1 MLEIVMSAKL
11 ILSTLAVAAI
21 LAGAD
26 RPFGRAQSGRSAV
39 LARNGMVA
47 TSQPLAAQAG
57 LRILQKGGNA
67 IDAAVATAATLAV
80 VEPMMTGPG
89 GDLFVLV
96 YIAKEDKL
104 VGLNASGFS
113 PAAADSD
120 FFKERNLEA
129 IPVKGPF
136 AVTVPGAVDGWATL
150 LDAYGTMTMA
160 EVLEPAI
167 DYAENG
173 FAISEIIAG
182 TWNVPLSADSI
193 PQGETVVDDFVSSYY
208 VNGKRPEQGEV
219 FVNKA
224 LAATFRQIAQ
234 DGRDAFYKGEIAR
247 KTVDYLNKLGWPIT
261 MDDMAYQHSDWVE
274 PISTTYKGHRVFEL
288 PPNGQGMAALEML
301 NIVDGVDVKSLGH
314 NSAAYL
320 HLLIEAKKL
329 AFADLDAWLAD
340 PEKTNLPT
348 STIISKD
355 YGMKQRGRIDLT
367 KAADG
372 VTSGINPSVDRFKG
386 TGDTV
391 YLTTADKDRNVVSF
405 INSLFHAFGS
415 GVVVP
420 GTGLVLQN
428 RGALFSL
435 NPDHP
440 NRIEGRKRP
449 YHTIIPGMAF
459 KDGKP
464 WLSFGVMGG
473 AMQPQGHV
481 QVLLNMIEFGMNV
494 QDAGELARFRHTEG
508 LEVALESG
516 VSRETVDELTR
527 MGHQVNLSGGGFGG
541 YQAIEIDW
549 KRGVLIGGTDPRK
562 DGQVAGW

>member
-1 MLEIVMSAKL
+1 MLEVAMSAKL
-11 ILSTLAVAAI
+11 ILSTLAVAAM

-57 LRILQKGGNA
+57 LRILQNGGNA

-129 IPVKGPF
+129 VPVKGPF

-182 TWNVPLSADSI
+182 IWNVPLSADSI
-193 PQGETVVDDFVSSYY
+193 PQGETVVDDFVRSYY

-301 NIVDGVDVKSLGH
+301 NIVDGVDLKSLGH

-340 PEKTNLPT
+340 PEKTDLPT

-355 YGMKQRGRIDLT
+355 YGKKQRDRIDLT

-405 INSLFHAFGS
+405 INSLFQAFGS

-440 NRIEGRKRP
+440 NRIAGRKRP

-549 KRGVLIGGTDPRK
+549 NRGVLIGGTDPRK

>member
-1 MLEIVMSAKL
+1 MSAKL

-57 LRILQKGGNA
+57 LRILQNGGNA

-113 PAAADSD
+113 PAAADID

-129 IPVKGPF
+129 VPVKGPF

-182 TWNVPLSADSI
+182 IWNVPLSADSI
-193 PQGETVVDDFVSSYY
+193 PQGETVVDDFVRSYY

-301 NIVDGVDVKSLGH
+301 NIVDGVDLKSLGH

-340 PEKTNLPT
+340 PEKTDLPT

-355 YGMKQRGRIDLT
+355 YGKKQRDRIDLT

-405 INSLFHAFGS
+405 INSLFQAFGS

-440 NRIEGRKRP
+440 NRIAGRKRP

-549 KRGVLIGGTDPRK
+549 NRGVLIGGTDPRK

>member
-1 MLEIVMSAKL
+1 MSVKL
-11 ILSTLAVAAI
+11 FLSTLAVSAI
-21 LAGAD
+21 LLAAD
-26 RPFGRAQSGRSAV
+26 RPFGRTTSGRSAV

-67 IDAAVATAATLAV
+67 IDAAVATAATLAI

-89 GDLFVLV
+89 GDLFVLA
-96 YIAKEDKL
+96 YIAKEKKL

-113 PAAADSD
+113 PAAADID

-129 IPVKGPF
+129 IPVKGPYS
-136 AVTVPGAVDGWATL
+136 VTVPGAVDGWATL
-150 LDAYGTMTMA
+150 LSEYGTMTLA

-167 DYAENG
+167 EYGENG

-182 TWNVPLSADSI
+182 AWNVPLSADSI
-193 PQGETVVDDFVSSYY
+193 PQGATVVDDFVRSYY
-208 VNGKRPEQGEV
+208 LNGKRPEHGDV

-234 DGRDAFYKGEIAR
+234 DGRDAFYKGEVAR
-247 KTVDYLNKLGWPIT
+247 KIVDHLNQLGWPIT

-274 PISTTYKGHRVFEL
+274 PISTTYKGYRVFEL

-301 NIVDGVDVKSLGH
+301 NIIEGFDLQGLGH
-314 NSAAYL
+314 NSAEYL
-320 HLLIEAKKL
+320 HRLIEAKKL
-329 AFADLDAWLAD
+329 AFADLDVWLAD
-340 PEKTNLPT
+340 PEKTDLPT
-348 STIISKD
+348 SKIISKD
-355 YGMKQRGRIDLT
+355 YGRKQRGRIDLA
-367 KAADG
+367 KAAAG
-372 VTSGINPSVDRFKG
+372 FTTGINPSVERLKG

-391 YLTTADKDRNVVSF
+391 YLTTADKERNVVSF
-405 INSLFHAFGS
+405 INSIFHAFGS

-420 GTGLVLQN
+420 GTGVILQN

-435 NPDHP
+435 DPEHP

-449 YHTIIPGMAF
+449 YHTIIPGMVF
-459 KDGKP
+459 KEGKP

-494 QDAGELARFRHTEG
+494 QDAGEAARFNHQAG

-516 VSRETVDELTR
+516 IDPETAAKLAR
-527 MGHQVNLSGGGFGG
+527 MGHQVVRTSGGFGG
-541 YQAIEIDW
+541 YQAIQIDW
-549 KRGVLIGGTDPRK
+549 DRGVLIGGTDPRK
-562 DGQVAGW
+562 DGLVAGW

>member
-1 MLEIVMSAKL
+1 MSVKL
-11 ILSTLAVAAI
+11 FLSTLAVSAI
-21 LAGAD
+21 LLAAD
-26 RPFGRAQSGRSAV
+26 RPFGRTTSGRSAV

-57 LRILQKGGNA
+57 LRILRKGGNA

-89 GDLFVLV
+89 GDLFVLA
-96 YIAKEDKL
+96 YIAKEKKL

-113 PAAADSD
+113 PAAAGID

-129 IPVKGPF
+129 IPGKGPYS
-136 AVTVPGAVDGWATL
+136 VTAPGAVDGWATL
-150 LDAYGTMTMA
+150 LSEYGTMTLA

-167 DYAENG
+167 EYGENG

-182 TWNVPLSADSI
+182 SWNVPLSADSI
-193 PQGETVVDDFVSSYY
+193 PQGAAVVDDFVRSYY
-208 VNGKRPEQGEV
+208 LNGKRPEHGDV

-234 DGRDAFYKGEIAR
+234 DGRDAFYKGEVAR
-247 KTVDYLNKLGWPIT
+247 KIVDHLNKLGWPIT

-288 PPNGQGMAALEML
+288 PPNGQGMAALELL
-301 NIVDGVDVKSLGH
+301 NIIEGFDLKGLGH
-314 NSAAYL
+314 NSAPYL
-320 HLLIEAKKL
+320 HRLIEAKKL

-340 PEKTNLPT
+340 PEKTDLPT
-348 STIISKD
+348 SMIISKD
-355 YGMKQRGRIDLT
+355 YGKKQRGRIDLA
-367 KAADG
+367 KAAAG
-372 VTSGINPSVDRFKG
+372 VTTGINPSVERFKG

-405 INSLFHAFGS
+405 INSIYHAFGS

-420 GTGLVLQN
+420 GTGVILQN

-435 NPDHP
+435 DPAHP

-449 YHTIIPGMAF
+449 YHTIIPGMVF

-494 QDAGELARFRHTEG
+494 QEAGEAARFNHKAG

-516 VSRETVDELTR
+516 IDPETVAKLAR
-527 MGHQVNLSGGGFGG
+527 MGHQVTLTSGGFGG
-541 YQAIEIDW
+541 YQAIQIDW
-549 KRGVLIGGTDPRK
+549 DRGVLIGGTDPRK
-562 DGQVAGW
+562 DGLVAGW

>member
-1 MLEIVMSAKL
+1 MLEVAMSAKL

-57 LRILQKGGNA
+57 LRILQNGGNA

-129 IPVKGPF
+129 VPVKGPF

-182 TWNVPLSADSI
+182 IWNVPLSADSI
-193 PQGETVVDDFVSSYY
+193 PQGETVVDDFVRSYY

-301 NIVDGVDVKSLGH
+301 NIVDGVDLKSLGH

-340 PEKTNLPT
+340 PEKTDLPT

-355 YGMKQRGRIDLT
+355 YGKKQRDRIDLT

-405 INSLFHAFGS
+405 INSLFQAFGS

-440 NRIEGRKRP
+440 NRIAGRKRP

-549 KRGVLIGGTDPRK
+549 NRGVLIGGTDPRK